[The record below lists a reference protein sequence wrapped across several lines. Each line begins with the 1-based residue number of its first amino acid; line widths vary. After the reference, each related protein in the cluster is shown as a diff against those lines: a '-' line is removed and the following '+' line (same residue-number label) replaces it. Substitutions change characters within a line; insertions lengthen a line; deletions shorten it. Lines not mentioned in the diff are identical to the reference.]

1 MKTAKTT
8 AKCFATAIA
17 LVIVAAIWI
26 AWGARWAQAIQDSE
40 DFPSPIGI
48 ARGQTVR
55 LTVLNIGERAIVGP
69 EYRLLDSAGRTL
81 AQTPEPHLI
90 PPGQFRSFD
99 FDLPEPPPGL
109 ADNFGR
115 IQVRAAMIGNSKTKN
130 FRVSLEVFDNDTGK
144 TTVFFPTETIKGFNP
159 QPDQPGIQ

>member
-8 AKCFATAIA
+8 TKLIAMAIA
-17 LVIVAAIWI
+17 LVTAAAIWFT
-26 AWGARWAQAIQDSE
+26 WGARHAQAIQDSE

-55 LTVLNIGERAIVGP
+55 LTVLNIGERAVVGP

-81 AQTPEPHLI
+81 AKTPEPHLI
-90 PPGQFRSFD
+90 PPAQFRSFD

-115 IQVRAAMIGNSKTKN
+115 IQARAVMIGNPKPKN
-130 FRVSLEVFDNDTGK
+130 LRVSLEVFDNDTGK
-144 TTVFFPTETIKGFNP
+144 TTIFFPTETIKGFNP